1 MPARP
6 ARTSRGGGRSIDVST
21 SLALRFQRWRNGER
35 AALLCAWEADRTRA
49 WSTRRRSADRR
60 ESFEERTERERS
72 AAVSAALALFADGEI
87 SRAMRMLHSLG
98 IADLSASVLLQ
109 LRRKHP
115 ERDRPVPHD
124 LPVQVPAVRVSLT
137 DTPSH
142 GGVFSD
148 GRPSVWVLTAQD

>member
-1 MPARP
+1 M
-6 ARTSRGGGRSIDVST
+6 
-21 SLALRFQRWRNGER
+21 
-35 AALLCAWEADRTRA
+35 
-49 WSTRRRSADRR
+49 
-60 ESFEERTERERS
+60 
-72 AAVSAALALFADGEI
+72 SAALALFADGEI

-137 DTPSH
+137 ETFRKLRRRAGTGPS
-142 GGVFSD
+142 GN
-148 GRPSVWVLTAQD
+148 RN